1 MFDIIQACPRCSVVK
16 KKATD
21 NLSDGICADC
31 SIRTVAIRRYADAN
45 VPVEYWDLSMDN
57 FHGPGKLKSK
67 YEEIVG
73 NLPEVYKKGYT
84 ICLAG
89 QHGVGKTMSL
99 CNIIKVASLKGYT
112 GLYTS
117 LSDIANVST
126 SPDMDDRF
134 SAQRELKSVDFLT
147 IDEVDDRFLSQSN
160 HSNEFFSRLF
170 ELTLRT
176 RIQNSLPTFIATN
189 SPNLRE
195 VFGGAFKASLGSLLH
210 KFVTITVVGEDV
222 RRKVK

>member
-1 MFDIIQACPRCSVVK
+1 MFDIIQACPTCSVVK
-16 KKATD
+16 TKVTD
-21 NLSDGICADC
+21 NLSDGICSNCA
-31 SIRTVAIRRYADAN
+31 IRTVAVRRYADAN

-57 FHGPGKLKSK
+57 FHGPTKLKTK
-67 YEEIVG
+67 YDEIVN

-99 CNIIKVASLKGYT
+99 CNIIKNASLKGYT

-117 LSDIANVST
+117 LSDIATVST

-147 IDEVDDRFLSQSN
+147 IDEIDDRFLSQSIQA
-160 HSNEFFSRLF
+160 NEFFSRLF
-170 ELTLRT
+170 EITLRT

-210 KFVTITVVGEDV
+210 KFINVTVVGEDV
-222 RRKVK
+222 RKKPK